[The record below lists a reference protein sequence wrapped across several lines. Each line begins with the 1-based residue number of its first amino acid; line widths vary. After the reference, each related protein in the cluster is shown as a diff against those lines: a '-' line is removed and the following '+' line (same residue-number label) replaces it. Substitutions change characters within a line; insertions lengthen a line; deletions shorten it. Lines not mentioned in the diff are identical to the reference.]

1 MAATILSNADID
13 RLLNEA
19 ESRLKEKAASVT
31 TSSAAAISVDS
42 EGTKPRKPYFGT
54 FSCRL
59 HLLTLASLPKL
70 RHSLAKA
77 AYIKD
82 NQGVAQ
88 TNPQAI
94 VGKNGNA
101 LVDAELKPVT
111 VPAKSKKINDQV
123 SAGPDWFDLPKTNLT
138 PQLKRDLQLI
148 ELRTVLDPHRHYKK
162 NNRKGKIPTFSQTG
176 TVIEGPTEFFSAR
189 TNKRDRANNFV
200 EETMATEKATG
211 RFKRKYAEIQDAKT
225 SGKKAHYKKLMAK
238 RKKRP

>member
-1 MAATILSNADID
+1 MAGLVLSDAEID
-13 RLLNEA
+13 RLLDEA
-19 ESRLKEKAASVT
+19 ENRLRDKAATVT
-31 TSSAAAISVDS
+31 TSSADTISVDA
-42 EGTKPRKPYFGT
+42 EGDAKPRKP
-54 FSCRL
+54 
-59 HLLTLASLPKL
+59 LPKL
-70 RHSLAKA
+70 QHFAKA

-94 VGKNGNA
+94 VGKNGNLLA
-101 LVDAELKPVT
+101 RAELKSVIPQGR
-111 VPAKSKKINDQV
+111 SKKTNHQV

-148 ELRTVLDPHRHYKK
+148 EMRSVLDPHRHYKK

-176 TVIEGPTEFFSAR
+176 TVIEGPTEFYSAR
-189 TNKRDRANNFV
+189 INKRDRANNFV
-200 EETMATEKATG
+200 EEAMATEKETG
-211 RFKRKYAEIQDAKT
+211 RFKRKYAEIQEAKT